1 MNFDDFKAEDDYGV
15 CVTIPRDFAPDYM
28 KDEVILSQCM
38 IDGTLGARKAVE
50 QIYDQVSQGGPV
62 GMRFSLNVTMAEQEV
77 RMPGMLVT
85 GKGNGAVATMKRE
98 YGFRR
103 NLPRWKV
110 PAALRGLEHLTALY
124 AAKNA
129 PHRKQRNGA
138 L

>member
-15 CVTIPRDFAPDYM
+15 CVTIPRDFADYM

-38 IDGTLGARKAVE
+38 IDGTLGAREAVE
-50 QIYDQVSQGGPV
+50 KIYDQVSQGGPV

-77 RMPGMLVT
+77 RTPGMLVT
-85 GKGNGAVATMKRE
+85 GKGNGAVASMKRE
-98 YGFRR
+98 FRMRR

-124 AAKNA
+124 A
-129 PHRKQRNGA
+129 RKQRDGA